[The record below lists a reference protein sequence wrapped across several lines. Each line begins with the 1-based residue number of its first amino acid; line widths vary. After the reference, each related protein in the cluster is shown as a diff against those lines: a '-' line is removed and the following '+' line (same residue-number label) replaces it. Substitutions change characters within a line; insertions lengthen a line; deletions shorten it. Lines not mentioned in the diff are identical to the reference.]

1 MIMQNENQTDSR
13 REAFFQDQ
21 LRDIYWAEQHLVK
34 TIPKMVDAA
43 SSNELKSALNEHLSV
58 TKGHVTRLEHVFDLL
73 NQEPEANKCKA
84 MAGII
89 DEGEDIID
97 DTEEKTD
104 TRNVGVVF
112 AARKVE
118 HYEIATYSSII
129 QLAKALGHDDISNI
143 LEQTLSEE
151 KEADEGL
158 FKLAENFV
166 NTNVTQEQD

>member
-1 MIMQNENQTDSR
+1 MQNENQDDSR
-13 REAFFQDQ
+13 LEVFFQDQ
-21 LRDIYWAEQHLVK
+21 LRDIYWAEQHMVK
-34 TIPKMVDAA
+34 AIPKMVDAA
-43 SSNELKSALNEHLSV
+43 SSNELKSALNEHLNA
-58 TKGHVTRLEHVFDLL
+58 TKEHVVRLERVFELL

-89 DEGEDIID
+89 DEGEEIID

-118 HYEIATYSSII
+118 HYEIATYGSII

-151 KEADEGL
+151 KQADESL
-158 FKLAENFV
+158 FKLADNFV
-166 NTNVTQEQD
+166 NTNVVQEQD

>member
-1 MIMQNENQTDSR
+1 MQNENQGESR
-13 REAFFQDQ
+13 LEIFFQDQ

-34 TIPKMVDAA
+34 AIPKLVDAA
-43 SSNELKSALNEHLSV
+43 SSNELKSALNEHLSI
-58 TKGHVTRLEHVFDLL
+58 TKEHVVRLERVFNLL
-73 NQEPEANKCKA
+73 DQEPEANKCKA

-97 DTEEKTD
+97 DTEEKTE

-118 HYEIATYSSII
+118 HYEIATYSSLV
-129 QLAKALGHDDISNI
+129 QLAKTLGHEDIRNI

-151 KEADEGL
+151 KQADEGL

-166 NTNVTQEQD
+166 NTNVAQEQD